1 VHDSSSEES
10 CVLLIITSGV
20 RTGGGGGGGCYIAS
34 KFSNPLDQFIDRD
47 HCKRK
52 YCT

>member
-1 VHDSSSEES
+1 MHDSSSEES

-20 RTGGGGGGGCYIAS
+20 RTGGGCYIAS